1 MTARMTP
8 RLQSMACEHA
18 LSGSGGSAYTGG
30 TLGTEA
36 RIASMLGEIFDNS
49 PAVMA
54 VFSGASLEITLV
66 NRAWQRV
73 APAAAVVGRTL
84 GDLLP
89 EPRDRAR
96 RIIERV
102 YATGR
107 PVRVLEV
114 PGAQRVRGAQPS
126 WWNVMLQPFR
136 NERGGVTD
144 VLLQAMDVS
153 EQVRYRLDLEESDAA
168 KSRFIA
174 ALSHEVRTPLT
185 AIVGYA
191 DMLAAE
197 LGGPLTSAQRHQ
209 VERVKAS
216 AWHTV
221 AVLEQILTYSRASAG
236 TLDLAPQP
244 VDVSEAVRTAV
255 DAAKRD
261 AAEADVQFELELPRA
276 GAHVVTD
283 AGRLRQILHNLVSNA
298 VRFTD
303 GDSVRI
309 TCQLRT
315 DGCTVTVADDGP
327 GISTEKREQIFELF
341 QRDGI
346 QHSDAAGAGLGLPVS
361 RQLARLLGG
370 DLTLDSAP
378 GRGTSFTLRLPV
390 TNIPS

>member
-1 MTARMTP
+1 MTP
-8 RLQSMACEHA
+8 RLQSTAFEHA
-18 LSGSGGSAYTGG
+18 LSASGGGAYTAGS
-30 TLGTEA
+30 LGVQ
-36 RIASMLGEIFDNS
+36 ASAPTMLGEIFDNS

-54 VFSGASLEITLV
+54 VFSGASLQITLV

-73 APAAAVVGRTL
+73 APASAVVGRTL

-89 EPRDRAR
+89 DARDRAR

-102 YATGR
+102 YASGR

-114 PGAQRVRGAQPS
+114 PGAQRVRGGQPT

-136 NERGGVTD
+136 DDGGGVTD

-153 EQVRYRLDLEESDAA
+153 EQVRYRLNLEESDAA

-197 LGGPLTSAQRHQ
+197 LGGPLTAAQRHQ
-209 VERVKAS
+209 VERVKES

-221 AVLEQILTYSRASAG
+221 EVLEQILTYSRAAAG
-236 TLDLAPQP
+236 TLELTSQP
-244 VDVSEAVRTAV
+244 VDVGEAVRATVEAV
-255 DAAKRD
+255 KREAVAADLR
-261 AAEADVQFELELPRA
+261 FEIEVPRA

-283 AGRLRQILHNLVSNA
+283 EARLRQILRNLVSNA

-303 GDSVRI
+303 GDVVRM
-309 TCQLRT
+309 TCRLRP
-315 DGCTVTVADDGP
+315 DDCIVTVQDDGP
-327 GISTEKREQIFELF
+327 GIPTEKRERIFELF

-346 QHSDAAGAGLGLPVS
+346 QHSDLAGAGLGLPVS

-370 DLTLDSAP
+370 DLTLDSTA
-378 GRGTSFTLRLPV
+378 GRGTQFTLRLPA
-390 TNIPS
+390 PSTPS